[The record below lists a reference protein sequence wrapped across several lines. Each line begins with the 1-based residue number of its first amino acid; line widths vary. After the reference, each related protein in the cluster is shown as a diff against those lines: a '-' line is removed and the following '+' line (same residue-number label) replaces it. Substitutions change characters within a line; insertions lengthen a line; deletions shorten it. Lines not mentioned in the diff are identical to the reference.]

1 MCSAKRHVRFTPK
14 SRHRGSAK
22 NPELSPEGFPAT
34 YRICQAALFRF
45 LRRASRPSAPRPLA
59 KRGSAAGSGVAAPKS
74 LCQEKP
80 DNFSLQFTRSCQV
93 IARASA
99 SINVAGTAG
108 EFRMLSSIIRNSARS
123 DDKFNAQ
130 QKLEFDQWR
139 TAIALVQRLREAGI
153 GCELFSDLQNR
164 N

>member
-1 MCSAKRHVRFTPK
+1 LPDLTESALGQKRTFHSEQKFSER
-14 SRHRGSAK
+14 
-22 NPELSPEGFPAT
+22 
-34 YRICQAALFRF
+34 
-45 LRRASRPSAPRPLA
+45 
-59 KRGSAAGSGVAAPKS
+59 PKS

-80 DNFSLQFTRSCQV
+80 DSFSIQFTRSCQV

-108 EFRMLSSIIRNSARS
+108 EFRMPSNIVRNSARS
-123 DDKFNAQ
+123 DDNFDAQ
-130 QKLEFDQWR
+130 PKLEFDQWR

-153 GCELFSDLQNR
+153 GCELFSALQNR